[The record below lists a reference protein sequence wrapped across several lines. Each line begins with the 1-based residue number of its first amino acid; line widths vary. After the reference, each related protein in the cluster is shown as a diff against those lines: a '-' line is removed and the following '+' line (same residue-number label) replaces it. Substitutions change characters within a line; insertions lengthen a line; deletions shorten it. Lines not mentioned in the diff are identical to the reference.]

1 MKVLLAVD
9 GSAYTQKMLAY
20 LTSHQEMLG
29 AGHEYSIITVQP
41 LLPPRARAALGKDVV
56 EQYYDEE
63 ATKILVP
70 VQDFLKSRGV
80 QVQSI
85 SKVGPIADTIIHAAQ
100 DGKFDLIAM
109 GTHGH
114 GALGRLVMGSV
125 SSQVLA
131 GCTIPVLLIR

>member
-1 MKVLLAVD
+1 MKILLAVD

-29 AGHEYSIITVQP
+29 TGHEYTIITVQP
-41 LLPPRARAALGKDVV
+41 LLPPRARAALGKEVV

-63 ATKILVP
+63 SAKILQP
-70 VQDFLKSRGV
+70 VLEFLKGRGV
-80 QVQSI
+80 EAQSI
-85 SKVGPIADTIIHAAQ
+85 AKVGPIADTIIHTAQ

-125 SSQVLA
+125 STQVLA
-131 GCTIPVLLIR
+131 GSQVPVLLIR

>member
-1 MKVLLAVD
+1 MKILLAVD
-9 GSAYTQKMLAY
+9 GSAYTQKMLDY

-29 AGHEYSIITVQP
+29 TGHEYTLITVQP
-41 LLPPRARAALGKDVV
+41 TLPPRARAALGKEVV

-63 ATKILVP
+63 STKILQP
-70 VQDFLKSRGV
+70 VQEFLKARGV
-80 QVQSI
+80 EAQSI
-85 SKVGPIADTIIHAAQ
+85 AKVGPIADTIIHTAQ
-100 DGKFDLIAM
+100 DGKFDLIGM

>member
-63 ATKILVP
+63 ATKILQP

-85 SKVGPIADTIIHAAQ
+85 SKVGPIADTIIKEAQ
-100 DGKFDLIAM
+100 EGKFDMIAM

-114 GALGRLVMGSV
+114 GTLGRLVMGSV